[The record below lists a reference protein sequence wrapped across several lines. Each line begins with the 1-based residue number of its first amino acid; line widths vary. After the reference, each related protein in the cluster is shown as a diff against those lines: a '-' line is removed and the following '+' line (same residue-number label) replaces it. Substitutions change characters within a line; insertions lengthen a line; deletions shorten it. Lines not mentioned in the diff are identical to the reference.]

1 MYKCLNHFQISR
13 PARAPRFVQLN
24 NGLGIHIPE
33 LIPFDPEVY
42 FKCQFN
48 YFRNRCHKSSIGRFI
63 RTRKQKRPFK
73 YNCQTCQIPYRGPRH
88 WTGGVS
94 VLRRRQCSSATKKTF
109 NRHKDYSI
117 KKEEINRQNSLVRH
131 MCSLLTSVDKGFNWK
146 LFMGC

>member
-42 FKCQFN
+42 SSVNSAISGIVATNLPSVGLFGRAN
-48 YFRNRCHKSSIGRFI
+48 KSVHLNTIARHA
-63 RTRKQKRPFK
+63 K
-73 YNCQTCQIPYRGPRH
+73 YRIVVQDTELVV
-88 WTGGVS
+88 WVS
-94 VLRRRQCSSATKKTF
+94 LDGDSSATKKTY
-109 NRHKDYSI
+109 NRYKDYSI

-131 MCSLLTSVDKGFNWK
+131 VCSLLTSVDKGFNWK

>member
-48 YFRNRCHKSSIGRFI
+48 YFRNRCHKSSIGRLI
-63 RTRKQKRPFK
+63 RANKSVHLNTIARHAK
-73 YNCQTCQIPYRGPRH
+73 YRIVVQDT
-88 WTGGVS
+88 
-94 VLRRRQCSSATKKTF
+94 
-109 NRHKDYSI
+109 
-117 KKEEINRQNSLVRH
+117 ELV
-131 MCSLLTSVDKGFNWK
+131 V
-146 LFMGC
+146 